1 MQKQLPLLVISQ
13 ESHVIV
19 FQLSKKSIHEK
30 EKRKDRKLVVE
41 MLIGVLGLFRKET
54 NLCRTFFVFKKHY
67 FNQLIRLIYQICAI
81 KRGKLT
87 QLPAAAHL

>member
-19 FQLSKKSIHEK
+19 FQLWKKSLRVK

-41 MLIGVLGLFRKET
+41 MLIGVLGLFRKE
-54 NLCRTFFVFKKHY
+54 R
-67 FNQLIRLIYQICAI
+67 
-81 KRGKLT
+81 
-87 QLPAAAHL
+87 